1 MIETQKVILDI
12 AGTELT
18 VEDKALL
25 RHPACAGIIL
35 FTRNYRDIP
44 QLKTLTQS
52 IRQIAPNAIISV
64 DQEGGR
70 VQRFREGFTTLP
82 AFSAWG
88 KKYEEDSQSCLLA
101 MAEAT
106 QTLCNELRGVGVNFN
121 LVPVLDLNRG
131 VSEVIGQRSLHRNPQ
146 TVVTLAGHFINHLHQ
161 GGFPSVAK
169 HFPGHGAV
177 AVDSHFALPVDHREW
192 SDIQEDLYP
201 FVQLFSKLDAIMPAH
216 IIFEKMDDKPVT
228 FSRHW
233 LKTVLRQQ
241 LNFKGL
247 VISDDLSMEATAKY
261 GSYGQRALLASEA
274 GCDLLLV
281 CNNRA
286 GAIEALESVEKH
298 TDAESSQRIKIFK
311 QKLKI

>member
-1 MIETQKVILDI
+1 MSENGQVILDI

-18 VEDKALL
+18 AEDKALL
-25 RHPACAGIIL
+25 CHPACAGIIL
-35 FTRNYRDIP
+35 FTRNYQDIT
-44 QLKTLTQS
+44 QLKNLTQS
-52 IRQIAPNAIISV
+52 IRQISPHALIAV

-82 AFSAWG
+82 PFSAWG
-88 KKYEEDSQSCLLA
+88 KKYDQDSQTCLLE

-146 TVVTLAGHFINHLHQ
+146 IAVTLAGSFIDHLHQ
-161 GGFPSVAK
+161 GGFPSVGK

-177 AVDSHFALPVDHREW
+177 AVDSHFGLPVDHREW
-192 SDIQEDLYP
+192 SDIQEDLFP
-201 FVQLFSKLDAIMPAH
+201 FVQLLSKLDAIMPAH
-216 IIFEKMDDKPVT
+216 IIFEKMDANPVT
-228 FSRHW
+228 FSTYW
-233 LKTVLRQQ
+233 LRNILRQQ
-241 LNFKGL
+241 LNFNGL
-247 VISDDLSMEATAKY
+247 VISDDLSMEATTQF

-286 GAIEALESVEKH
+286 GAVEALESVARH
-298 TDAESSQRIKIFK
+298 IDIESSQRIKIFK
-311 QKLKI
+311 QKYKI